1 MEAGET
7 RSPLEV
13 MILEPTVF
21 SDDRGSFFESYN
33 GLAFAEA
40 TGFAGEFVQDNQSRS
55 NRGVVR
61 GLHYQIPPHAQGKLV
76 RCIGGEVFDVA
87 VDVRRSSPGF
97 GSWIGEVLSAEN
109 RLQLWVPPGYAHGF
123 MALSD
128 VADVLYKTTSYY
140 APDAERSVRW
150 NDPAVGIDWPD
161 PGVEPIL
168 NQRDGGA
175 PLLDEAEVFE

>member
-1 MEAGET
+1 MNGEV

-33 GLAFAEA
+33 AIAFAEA
-40 TGFAGEFVQDNQSRS
+40 TGFAGEFVQDNESRS
-55 NRGVVR
+55 KRGVVR
-61 GLHYQIPPHAQGKLV
+61 GLHYQVPPHAQGKLV
-76 RCIGGEVFDVA
+76 RCITGEVFDVA
-87 VDVRRSSPGF
+87 VDVRRSSPEF
-97 GSWIGEVLSAEN
+97 GAWIGEVLSAEN

-140 APDAERSVRW
+140 APDSERSLRW
-150 NDPAVGIDWPD
+150 DDPDIGIEWPD

-168 NQRDGGA
+168 NARDAGA
-175 PLLDEAEVFE
+175 PSLDQADLFA

>member
-1 MEAGET
+1 MNGET

-33 GLAFAEA
+33 AVAFAEA
-40 TGFAGEFVQDNQSRS
+40 TGFAGEFVQDNQSQS
-55 NRGVVR
+55 VRGVVR
-61 GLHYQIPPHAQGKLV
+61 GLHYQIPPFAQGKLV
-76 RCIGGEVFDVA
+76 RCVAGEVFDVA
-87 VDVRRSSPGF
+87 VDVRRSSPMF
-97 GSWIGEVLSAEN
+97 GSWIGEMLSGEN

-128 VADVLYKTTSYY
+128 VADVAYKTTSFF
-140 APDAERSVRW
+140 APEAERSVRW
-150 NDPAVGIDWPD
+150 NDPAVGIEWPD

-168 NQRDGGA
+168 NARDGSS
-175 PLLDEAEVFE
+175 PLLEQAEVFD